1 MATYYWMTRRRDN
14 KYNNTKVELDGLKFD
29 SKKEM
34 RRYAELKQL
43 ERAGVIHDLYTQVTF
58 ILQEGFKDKYG
69 NKVRAITYVADFTY
83 YDEEEKLIIEDVKS
97 PATRKNPVYRM
108 KKKMM
113 AYKGYY
119 ITEV

>member
-1 MATYYWMTRRRDN
+1 MSRYYWLTHKRGN

-29 SKKEM
+29 SQKEA

-43 ERAGVIHDLYTQVTF
+43 EKAGIIHDLRMQVAYE
-58 ILQEGFKDKYG
+58 LQPGFYDNEGHKQQ
-69 NKVRAITYVADFTY
+69 AIKYVADFCYLTK
-83 YDEEEKLIIEDVKS
+83 DGEEVIEDVKS
-97 PATRKNPVYRM
+97 PATRKNAVYRL

-113 AYKGYY
+113 AYRGYY